1 MKTVRIVNLTK
12 NTLIAQE
19 ARVASSLGRRM
30 KGLLGRSGLSVNEAL
45 ILKPCS
51 SIHTFFM
58 RFPIDVLFLDQ
69 NMRIIRLIQPM
80 LPNRLGPAVWGAKM
94 VIELPAGKLAQT
106 QTQAGDMLEIKN

>member
-19 ARVASSLGRRM
+19 AQIASSLGQRM
-30 KGLLGRSGLSVNEAL
+30 KGLLGRRGLSTNEAL

-58 RFPIDVLFLDQ
+58 RFPIDVLFLNQ

-80 LPNRLGPAVWGAKM
+80 LPNRLGPVVWGAKTI
-94 VIELPAGKLAQT
+94 IELPAGRIAQT
-106 QTQAGDMLEIKN
+106 QIEVGDTVDLSQ